1 MAAAYGKKSY
11 WDDRYARWLPHLS
24 HHHRGDAE
32 RQGTDTRTGEGPN
45 ALFDWYGRFAHFKT
59 HLQPYLKKSDYIL
72 VLGCGSS
79 RMAEELY
86 QSEFTSVANIDFSSV
101 VIKQMQERHAEKPTL
116 TWKVM
121 DVTERLDFEQSRF
134 DVCIDKA
141 CLDCVLCA
149 DSSTNAV
156 ANAIYN
162 IIRVL
167 KPTGTFLLISHW
179 GPEKWLGYLEV
190 ESYNWK
196 ISVHA
201 ITRPVVGVPQG
212 ESDRPDTAAVNPS
225 AVHFLYVCEK
235 QGDLLR

>member
-11 WDDRYARWLPHLS
+11 WDERYSR
-24 HHHRGDAE
+24 
-32 RQGTDTRTGEGPN
+32 EG
-45 ALFDWYGRFAHFKT
+45 ASASFDWYGRFAHFKPV
-59 HLQPYLKKSDYIL
+59 LQPYLKKSDFIL

-79 RMAEELY
+79 RVAEELY
-86 QSEFTSVANIDFSSV
+86 NSEFTSVANVDFSSV
-101 VIKQMQERHAEKPTL
+101 VIKQMAERHAEKTTL

-121 DVTERLDFEQSRF
+121 DVTEKLDANGNF

-156 ANAIYN
+156 ANALYN
-162 IIRVL
+162 VIRAL
-167 KPTGTFLLISHW
+167 KPSGIFLLISHW

-190 ESYNWK
+190 DAYNWR

-201 ITRPVVGVPQG
+201 VTRPVLGVTQG
-212 ESDRPDTAAVNPS
+212 EDRGDAGAVDPS
-225 AVHFLYVCEK
+225 AVHYVYVCEK